1 MRNIWTTSA
10 PFAVYR
16 QAHQN
21 HHGPP
26 AMTEFDDLMDQLCE
40 LYEKG
45 HKPALAVGLAY
56 CIKDNRP
63 IPPWLATAF
72 GEACKKIASHEIES
86 WDCVFGEPVLKGQRL
101 HTLRRNSRIRKPLW
115 RRVQERRA
123 AGAAITKELFAEVGA
138 EFGLSATVAADIYYD
153 SKVLKVFWQKEGTSG
168 KV

>member
-1 MRNIWTTSA
+1 MA
-10 PFAVYR
+10 D
-16 QAHQN
+16 H
-21 HHGPP
+21 
-26 AMTEFDDLMDQLCE
+26 DDILDQLCA

-45 HKPALAVGLAY
+45 HKPAIPVGLAY
-56 CIKDNRP
+56 CIKNNRS

-72 GEACKKIASHEIES
+72 GDACKKIGSHEVES

-101 HTLRRNSRIRKPLW
+101 YTLRRNSRICEPLW
-115 RRVQERRA
+115 KRIQERRA

-153 SKVLKVFWQKEGTSG
+153 NKELFEEQEEGASG